1 MRVLITGA
9 GGFVGP
15 YVHAALR
22 KVCGD
27 IAIVATSKDDGS
39 HPLIGRTE
47 TLDVTDKAAVAEAI
61 GRHRPTHVINLAG
74 IAAPAVAQA
83 DPEAAWRLHLN
94 GALNLAD
101 AILGVAPECWLIQVG
116 SGLAYGE
123 SAKAGLPLDETA
135 LLAPT
140 DDYGASKA
148 AADLAL
154 GAVCRKGLKCVRMRP
169 FNHTGAGQAE
179 DYVVPAFAMQV
190 ARIEAGLA
198 PPGIGTGNLDAERDF
213 LGVRDV
219 AKAYALVVARS
230 AALEPNA
237 IFNIASGIPRRVG
250 DILDQLLARSTV
262 RITVERDAQR
272 FRANDLPRVV
282 GDASLA
288 RARLGWVPENDF
300 EDTLSAGADDWR
312 ARVSG

>member
-154 GAVCRKGLKCVRMRP
+154 GAMCRKGLKCVRMRP

-198 PPGIGTGNLDAERDF
+198 PPVIGTGNLDAERDF
-213 LGVRDV
+213 LDVRDV

-250 DILDQLLARSTV
+250 DVLDQLLARSTV
-262 RITVERDAQR
+262 KITVERDAQR

-288 RARLGWVPENDF
+288 RARLGWVPEYDF
-300 EDTLSAGADDWR
+300 EDTLSAVADDWR

>member
-47 TLDVTDKAAVAEAI
+47 PLDVTDKAAVAEAV

-101 AILGVAPECWLIQVG
+101 AILGVAPECWMIQVG

-123 SAKAGLPLDETA
+123 SAKAGVPLDEKA

-154 GAVCRKGLKCVRMRP
+154 GALCRKGLKCVRMRP

-198 PPGIGTGNLDAERDF
+198 PPVIGTGNLDAERDF
-213 LGVRDV
+213 LDVRDV
-219 AKAYALVVARS
+219 ATAYALVVSRS
-230 AALEPNA
+230 EALEPNT
-237 IFNIASGIPRRVG
+237 IFNVASGIPRRVG

-262 RITVERDAQR
+262 KIAVERDANR

-282 GDASLA
+282 GDANLA
-288 RARLGWVPENDF
+288 RARLGWVPEHDF
-300 EDTLSAGADDWR
+300 EDTLSAVTADWR

>member
-123 SAKAGLPLDETA
+123 SAKAGHPLDETA

-154 GAVCRKGLKCVRMRP
+154 GAMCRKGLKCVRMRP

-198 PPGIGTGNLDAERDF
+198 PPVIGTGNLDAERDF
-213 LGVRDV
+213 LDVRDV

-262 RITVERDAQR
+262 KITVERDAQR

-288 RARLGWVPENDF
+288 RARLGWVPEYDF
-300 EDTLSAGADDWR
+300 EDTLSAVADDWR